1 MRFID
6 VRFWRTLTSGEG
18 HQDSLGVTY
27 RVFCFCLAT
36 ALLCLLPGPVGAAS
50 LDDEYVKSKRHWAV
64 TETKFELTAKRFHLS
79 KNVRHPRPVILIHGL
94 LVDSRFLDFGRASL
108 AEYLAEAGFD
118 VWNLSL
124 RGTGRSLNPL
134 GWGKK
139 PWTLDDILRDDLPA
153 VIEYVKK
160 TSGSSEVFVVGY
172 ELGGA
177 LALAHAG
184 KVGDHGVAGIV
195 SVAAPMSFDSREQDG
210 LDILLRL
217 DRQPALRNALLYWS
231 SSGLNRFL
239 FMVPGFK
246 EVFYNPR
253 NMEPRVAQQLQETLL
268 IPVNPGVLEQLVT
281 TVDKDEFV
289 SADGASS
296 YRDGLP
302 KIHVPVLLIG
312 GAADPIAPP
321 AALRK
326 VYEELASE
334 DRDLMIFWSD
344 PDEDVSYGHFDLIL
358 GKKAKTEVFPLIRG
372 WLASRNR

>member
-1 MRFID
+1 MPRFSD
-6 VRFWRTLTSGEG
+6 TC
-18 HQDSLGVTY
+18 
-27 RVFCFCLAT
+27 RVFRACLMA
-36 ALLCLLPGPVGAAS
+36 AVLSLHAGASEGAS
-50 LDDEYVKSKRHWAV
+50 LDDEYVKTDRHWAV
-64 TETKFELTAKRFHLS
+64 TETRFELTAKRFRLS
-79 KNVRHPRPVILIHGL
+79 RNVRYPRPVILIHGL

-160 TSGSSEVFVVGY
+160 TTGSSEVFVVGY

-195 SVAAPMSFDSREQDG
+195 GIAAPMSFDSREQDW
-210 LDILLRL
+210 LDILLKL
-217 DRQPALRNALLYWS
+217 DRQPILRNALLYWN
-231 SSGLNRFL
+231 SSGMSRLVFL
-239 FMVPGFK
+239 VPGF
-246 EVFYNPR
+246 EDSLYNPGNVTPPVR
-253 NMEPRVAQQLQETLL
+253 KALQETLL
-268 IPVNPGVLEQLVT
+268 ISVNPGVLDQLVT

-296 YRDGLP
+296 YRDGLSN
-302 KIHVPVLLIG
+302 IRIPVLLIG

-321 AALRK
+321 EALRK
-326 VYEELASE
+326 VYSELASK

-344 PDEDVSYGHFDLIL
+344 PDEDIRYGHLDLIL
-358 GKKAKTEVFPLIRG
+358 GKNARNEVFPLIRR
-372 WLASRNR
+372 WLESREP